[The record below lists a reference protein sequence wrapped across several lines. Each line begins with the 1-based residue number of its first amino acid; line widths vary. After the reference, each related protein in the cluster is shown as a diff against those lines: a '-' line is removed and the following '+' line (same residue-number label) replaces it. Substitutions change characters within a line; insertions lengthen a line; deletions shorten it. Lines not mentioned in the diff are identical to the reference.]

1 LKNLNKLRWR
11 CRRGTLEL
19 DLMLTRYLERC
30 FVEADPAE
38 QAAFLQLLT
47 LEDSELMR
55 YLMGEQRADDP
66 ALRALVLRIRTLP
79 A

>member
-1 LKNLNKLRWR
+1 
-11 CRRGTLEL
+11 
-19 DLMLTRYLERC
+19 MLTRYLERC

-66 ALRALVLRIRTLP
+66 VLRALVLRIRTLP